1 MTYPKIRGD
10 VCPRTAEN
18 WRSLNT
24 GDKGVNRDKIP
35 YHYKGTKL
43 HRVIPDLMLQG
54 GDITVRVLCRWRCAG
69 QGVRRARACAFA
81 SVGTAQVGKAC
92 GATTSRTKTSFFVY
106 VLCPSRVGSASGAL
120 TLPLGYASAS
130 TQGQAAFPWATVD
143 QTRIR
148 LYFSFAASRCERQAA
163 HVACMP

>member
-1 MTYPKIRGD
+1 MSAHCRELAI
-10 VCPRTAEN
+10 AQH
-18 WRSLNT
+18 WR
-24 GDKGVNRDKIP
+24 
-35 YHYKGTKL
+35 
-43 HRVIPDLMLQG
+43 QG
-54 GDITVRVLCRWRCAG
+54 GEPGQNSVPLQRNQATPCDPGPHVAGWGYYGAWLCRWRCPG

-130 TQGQAAFPWATVD
+130 TQDQAAFPWATVD